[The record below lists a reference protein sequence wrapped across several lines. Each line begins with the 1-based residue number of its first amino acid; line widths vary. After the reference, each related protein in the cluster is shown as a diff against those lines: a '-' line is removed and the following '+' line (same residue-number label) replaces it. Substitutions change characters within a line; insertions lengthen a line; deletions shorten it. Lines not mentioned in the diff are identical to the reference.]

1 MHMPP
6 MRQRSWSIQLGL
18 FTRFAPLQIA

>member
-18 FTRFAPLQIA
+18 FTRFAPLQ